1 MPLDSEVLYPGWPPP
16 HGWFHTPP
24 RLHGCIETARI
35 QGRVA
40 STSTLG
46 RLQPQLQLLGWESTP
61 RELQQLQ
68 SGHTYTLG
76 I

>member
-1 MPLDSEVLYPGWPPP
+1 MPLDSEVLYPWLPPP
-16 HGWFHTPP
+16 HGWFHPCP
-24 RLHGCIETARI
+24 HGCIETAGI

-46 RLQPQLQLLGWESTP
+46 GLHPQLQNLGWESTP
-61 RELQQLQ
+61 RELQQFQ
-68 SGHTYTLG
+68 SGHTYTSG